1 MSMLSAQGH
10 TGHSQDLQPPNRLG
24 NQCPGMQASQ
34 AFSSLL
40 IMRPKLEVG
49 RVTKTPD
56 SLSGQWWDGNYSYS
70 HGNTHYCFRK
80 WSSFLQVGGL
90 AREGFQ
96 RELGQESQWFP
107 SKANS
112 SLRVEKIREKP
123 LMTRD
128 QNPFAAS
135 SLHYPSRSPGG
146 FACDQIIDMMA
157 VGFAGSERRTGW
169 VGGTISR
176 SSAPESILLTWVC

>member
-1 MSMLSAQGH
+1 M
-10 TGHSQDLQPPNRLG
+10 
-24 NQCPGMQASQ
+24 
-34 AFSSLL
+34 
-40 IMRPKLEVG
+40 
-49 RVTKTPD
+49 PD

-70 HGNTHYCFRK
+70 NGNTYHCFRK

-90 AREGFQ
+90 GGEGFQ
-96 RELGQESQWFP
+96 RELGQESQWFS
-107 SKANS
+107 SKDNS

-146 FACDQIIDMMA
+146 SACDQIIDMMA
-157 VGFAGSERRTGW
+157 VGFAGSERRTG
-169 VGGTISR
+169 
-176 SSAPESILLTWVC
+176 